1 MIIKYMGTV
10 AGTGNLC
17 PICNL
22 GATHGHHAQRAT
34 KIRTHPE
41 ANTTTLLSQI
51 TPVIKADPVQVFQ
64 IPTQQQQPLF

>member
-1 MIIKYMGTV
+1 M
-10 AGTGNLC
+10 
-17 PICNL
+17 
-22 GATHGHHAQRAT
+22 GHHAQRAT